1 MPDKYLKNLGGD
13 EGLIR
18 LKPNEVTALT
28 TDQEA
33 AITNELQA
41 FVDNRPDLLVA
52 VGPDIVSAD
61 LLIRWEKRK

>member
-1 MPDKYLKNLGGD
+1 MPDKFLKNLGGD

-18 LKPNEVTALT
+18 LKPPEITALT

-33 AITNELQA
+33 AIYTELQA
-41 FVDNRPDLLVA
+41 FIDARPDLLVA